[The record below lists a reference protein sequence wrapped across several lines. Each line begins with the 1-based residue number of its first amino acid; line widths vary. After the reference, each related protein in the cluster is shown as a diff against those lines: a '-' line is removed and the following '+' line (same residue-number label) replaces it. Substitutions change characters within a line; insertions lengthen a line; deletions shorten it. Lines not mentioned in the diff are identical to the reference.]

1 MKQKNITKQNKKC
14 DCEIIIID
22 PDKEDFFKYFF
33 GAINEIFGHIKQLSN
48 QMTKIRLIK
57 IIKINSIRLLR
68 LEFKSET
75 MIKSKAIKCITKKI
89 LPLSQ

>member
-48 QMTKIRLIK
+48 QMTKKTLINK
-57 IIKINSIRLLR
+57 ASIRLLR